1 MVRFL
6 RFFPTKFVF
15 NIATLGPLGRSRFMP
30 GTWGSLAGVIGYTV
44 AFWNITFYQFFI
56 RFSLLLFIGLLFCDE
71 AERRMGQKDPPSVIL
86 DEFCAMP
93 LCFLG
98 IERFSGQVAMWEI
111 LLCGFCI
118 FRLLDV
124 LKPFGIRALE
134 RFRGGV
140 GIMADDMAA
149 ALATCL
155 ALHVIIPAALV

>member
-1 MVRFL
+1 MVRLL
-6 RFFPTKFVF
+6 RLFSTKFVY
-15 NIATLGPLGRSRFMP
+15 NVATLGPLGRSRFAP

-56 RFSLLLFIGLLFCDE
+56 RFLLLAFVGILFCDE
-71 AERRMGQKDPPSVIL
+71 AERRMGQKDPPSIIL

-98 IERFSGQVAMWEI
+98 IERFSGQVAVWKM
-111 LLCGFCI
+111 LFYGFFI

-134 RFRGGV
+134 RLEGGV
-140 GIMADDMAA
+140 GIMVDDLAA
-149 ALATCL
+149 AAVTCL
-155 ALHVIIPAALV
+155 ALHVIIPAILI

>member
-1 MVRFL
+1 
-6 RFFPTKFVF
+6 
-15 NIATLGPLGRSRFMP
+15 
-30 GTWGSLAGVIGYTV
+30 
-44 AFWNITFYQFFI
+44 
-56 RFSLLLFIGLLFCDE
+56 
-71 AERRMGQKDPPSVIL
+71 MGQKDPPSIIL

-98 IERFSGQVAMWEI
+98 IERFAGQVAVWKI

-140 GIMADDMAA
+140 GIMVDDMAA
-149 ALATCL
+149 ALMTCL
-155 ALHVIIPAALV
+155 ALHVIIPAALA